1 MIMSQLIKKQ
11 KHDCPKEVVC
21 LRAQH
26 TDCSCLWLLSRVLFM
41 ILASGL
47 GDTRRSI
54 CNTHPGEDDTKNVML
69 CYKLNN
75 YCPGIWWEI
84 LLMFSANILI
94 SIQGHAVKNSAYS
107 KDILC
112 TPSWDLF
119 LVMRVKIYYHFTC
132 LYYFV
137 AWYLVQ
143 VWGAHT

>member
-1 MIMSQLIKKQ
+1 MLLTFLIQTIDNDNESTYKKKK
-11 KHDCPKEVVC
+11 KHDCPTEVVC

-47 GDTRRSI
+47 GDTPGNI
-54 CNTHPGEDDTKNVML
+54 CNTHPGEDDTKNVMW

-75 YCPGIWWEI
+75 YCPGIWWET
-84 LLMFSANILI
+84 LLMLSANILI

-119 LVMRVKIYYHFTC
+119 PVMRVKIYYHFTC
-132 LYYFV
+132 LY
-137 AWYLVQ
+137 L
-143 VWGAHT
+143 